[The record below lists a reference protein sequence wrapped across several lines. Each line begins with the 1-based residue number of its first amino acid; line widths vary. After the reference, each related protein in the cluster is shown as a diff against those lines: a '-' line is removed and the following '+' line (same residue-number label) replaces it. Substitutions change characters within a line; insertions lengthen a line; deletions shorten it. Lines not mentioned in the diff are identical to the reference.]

1 LGFDLDSYRRRA
13 EGFSEQLGREYYL
26 HLAGHKP
33 DLELEPIYSSYAGL
47 FTREAAGRLRE
58 LIARTPSGE
67 EHRRLRYLL
76 HFCVEGLIGAETRAE
91 SAELARLE
99 AALEVDPGDGPI
111 PYRGVAVEQA
121 NEPDVERR
129 SRLEAERNRA
139 LQERLN
145 PLHRASLERA
155 HELCRAC
162 GWPSYADAHAELRGI
177 DLEALALQTSGF
189 LVQTDD
195 RYRELVDPRLE
206 RQRLPPL
213 GQLRRSDL
221 PRFFRATDLDQ
232 LFEAGRPIDSLR
244 VTLAGLGTEMDR
256 QRNVHL
262 DTESRPT
269 KSARAFCS
277 TPRVPDEVHLVIA
290 PHGGRDDYSA
300 LFHEAGHAQHYA
312 HVDPGLP
319 VEFRRLGDN
328 SVTES
333 FAFLLEHLLEE
344 PPWLREC
351 LGAEDPAPAV
361 AHARASR
368 LMLLRRY
375 AAKLVYELELH
386 GSSSELERMPTRYA
400 ELLSAATGVRW
411 PHESWLADV
420 DEGFYAAC
428 YLRAWALAARWRVAL
443 QERYGEAWFESSAA
457 GEWLR
462 GLWRHGQR
470 LDAVELLA
478 DAVGEELDFA
488 ELAKDF

>member
-1 LGFDLDSYRRRA
+1 ML
-13 EGFSEQLGREYYL
+13 
-26 HLAGHKP
+26 
-33 DLELEPIYSSYAGL
+33 
-47 FTREAAGRLRE
+47 TRSFAASTWRLWR
-58 LIARTPSGE
+58 
-67 EHRRLRYLL
+67 
-76 HFCVEGLIGAETRAE
+76 V
-91 SAELARLE
+91 
-99 AALEVDPGDGPI
+99 
-111 PYRGVAVEQA
+111 
-121 NEPDVERR
+121 
-129 SRLEAERNRA
+129 
-139 LQERLN
+139 
-145 PLHRASLERA
+145 
-155 HELCRAC
+155 
-162 GWPSYADAHAELRGI
+162 
-177 DLEALALQTSGF
+177 QTSGF

-206 RQRLPPL
+206 RQGLPPL

-386 GSSSELERMPTRYA
+386 GSSSELERMPARYA

-478 DAVGEELDFA
+478 DAVGEDLDFA